1 MLFITSGANS
11 HEKKKK
17 RKIIVIKTV
26 YKIQRYYSREND
38 FGELIREGFKE
49 EGVPPKCFET

>member
-1 MLFITSGANS
+1 MQK
-11 HEKKKK
+11 KKKK

-26 YKIQRYYSREND
+26 YKVQRYYSREND